1 MADIKILNLD
11 EILAEQTERVVI
23 WQGVRYPVAGMTGEA
38 YLKFL
43 SKRKALD
50 KAQKDNDET
59 AQWEQNLAIIGIVV
73 PGLADKRTELL
84 ALRLPVLTQLT
95 QYIMDE
101 FNEASGASGATK
113 GGGGGADQ
121 PGESTLPG

>member
-1 MADIKILNLD
+1 MADLKILNLD

-23 WQGVRYPVAGMTGEA
+23 WEGVRHPVVGMTGEA

-50 KAQKDNDET
+50 KAQKDGDEA

-73 PGLADKRTELL
+73 PTLADKRAALL
-84 ALRLPVLTQLT
+84 ALRLSVLTKLT
-95 QYIMDE
+95 EYIMTE
-101 FNEASGASGATK
+101 FTDAGGKADQTGGASE
-113 GGGGGADQ
+113 Q

>member
-1 MADIKILNLD
+1 MADLKILNLD

-43 SKRKALD
+43 SKRKGLD
-50 KAQKDNDET
+50 KAQKEGDEA
-59 AQWEQNLAIIGIVV
+59 AQWEQNIAIIGIVV
-73 PGLADKRTELL
+73 PGLADKRAELL

-95 QYIMDE
+95 QYIMAE
-101 FNEASGASGATK
+101 FTDAPGSGATK
-113 GGGGGADQ
+113 GEGGADQ
-121 PGESTLPG
+121 PGESTSPA